1 MNYVFFKRKKTMWE
15 KHISS
20 HPTHW
25 SSTISYNF
33 RIWWAYKQQ
42 GYSEGHKCSPQFKFC
57 WDVRQAQQGIRNIW
71 RCETSSAVIR
81 GIQSNK
87 TCPAVLHC
95 YKSDTNF
102 RVITWNVEEN
112 EMLHEIVRVVSR
124 IPPNISCYI
133 AENLLS
139 LGQCT
144 AHSKNYRTSISV
156 NLAIQR

>member
-1 MNYVFFKRKKTMWE
+1 MFSLNVKKLCEKNTFRPTLLKSPPLSHIILGFDQPTSSRATQKGTNVHHNSNSAEMWDKLSRVSGTYE
-15 KHISS
+15 
-20 HPTHW
+20 
-25 SSTISYNF
+25 
-33 RIWWAYKQQ
+33 
-42 GYSEGHKCSPQFKFC
+42 
-57 WDVRQAQQGIRNIW
+57 DVRQVRPLYGAFR
-71 RCETSSAVIR
+71 VIR
-81 GIQSNK
+81 HAQLFYTVTKVIK
-87 TCPAVLHC
+87 
-95 YKSDTNF
+95 NF